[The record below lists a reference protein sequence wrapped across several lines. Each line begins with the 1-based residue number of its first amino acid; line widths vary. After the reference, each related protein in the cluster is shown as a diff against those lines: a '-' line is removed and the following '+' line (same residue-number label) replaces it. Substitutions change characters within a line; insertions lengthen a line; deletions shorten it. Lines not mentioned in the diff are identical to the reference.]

1 MWANLV
7 SAMVAPRTFLGLFLA
22 GALAACS
29 TAAPKQPEGRSD
41 STATHL
47 ECVPYARS
55 ISGVSIRGDAWTW
68 WQTAAGRYRRDRE
81 PFTGA
86 VMVLKRTER
95 LPYGHV
101 AVVSRVLN
109 HREILVDHANWLNQ
123 GKVHRGLLVRDVSS
137 GNDWS
142 LVRVWY
148 SPGNTLGKRSYPA
161 YGFIHPQGDRALR
174 LRQPPMRG
182 PDVRALQE
190 ALDKA
195 GLAVAVD
202 GVFGR
207 DTRDALIAYQTK
219 SGLARDG
226 VAGSR
231 TRSSLGL

>member
-1 MWANLV
+1 
-7 SAMVAPRTFLGLFLA
+7 MVTPKVFLGLFLA

-29 TAAPKQPEGRSD
+29 TSAPKQPAGRSE
-41 STATHL
+41 STPAHL

-55 ISGVSIRGDAWTW
+55 ISGLSIRGDAWTW

-81 PFTGA
+81 PHTGA

-109 HREILVDHANWLNQ
+109 DREILVDHANWLNQ
-123 GKVHRGLLVRDVSS
+123 GRVRKGLLVRDVST

-148 SPGNTLGKRSYPA
+148 SPGNTLGKRSYPT
-161 YGFIHPQGDRALR
+161 YGFIHPHGDRALR
-174 LRQPPMRG
+174 LMHPPMRG
-182 PDVRALQE
+182 PDVRTLQE
-190 ALDKA
+190 ALGEA
-195 GLAVAVD
+195 GFAVSVD

-207 DTRDALIAYQTK
+207 ETRDALLAYQTK
-219 SGLARDG
+219 AGLATDG
-226 VAGSR
+226 IAGSR
-231 TRSSLGL
+231 TRSRLGL